1 MNRILRFTLL
11 LTSALAAVATAKE
24 APTEAE
30 TAVLAVAD
38 AYVAAFNAGQAS
50 KLADLY
56 ADDAEWLDQ
65 DGNLYSGKPAILKA
79 LGESFAANKGRT
91 IELSV
96 ESVRKL
102 GNDVLL
108 DKGSAVVTGPDGTR
122 SRSDYTTV
130 YQRSQDRWVIA
141 QITET
146 GDPTGDDPGENL
158 APLDWLIGKWTA
170 KKGDELWAIEVARVQ
185 NGNFLTINYRLG
197 DGASSTEIVGFDPAA
212 GKIRS
217 WTFDSEGGF
226 SEAVWRADGNR
237 WLLLS
242 KSVNPDGTR
251 SSSQMELHAEDDHRG
266 FSVEIYNRESGG
278 EPLPKLGPITFKPA
292 S

>member
-1 MNRILRFTLL
+1 MNRILRFALIL
-11 LTSALAAVATAKE
+11 ASAQSTTAF
-24 APTEAE
+24 AE
-30 TAVLAVAD
+30 EKRADEKADVLAIAD
-38 AYVAAFNAGQAS
+38 TYTAAFNAAQAS

-65 DGNLYSGKPAILKA
+65 NGNLYSGKSAILKA
-79 LGESFAANKGRT
+79 LGESFAASKGRT

-197 DGASSTEIVGFDPAA
+197 EGASSTEIVGFDPAA

-278 EPLPKLGPITFKPA
+278 EPLPKLGPITFQPA